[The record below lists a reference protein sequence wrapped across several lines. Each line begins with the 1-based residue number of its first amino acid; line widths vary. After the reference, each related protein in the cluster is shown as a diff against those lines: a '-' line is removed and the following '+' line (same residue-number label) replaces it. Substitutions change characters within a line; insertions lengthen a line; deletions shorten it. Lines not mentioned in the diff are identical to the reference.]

1 MINIIITAVCHIL
14 GFPDGSAV
22 KNPPECRRRRR
33 HRFDP
38 WVRKIPWRWKWQPT
52 PVFLPGK
59 SHGQRILT
67 GCSSRGCRESDMA
80 ELLSRHKRAVLEGF
94 PWWLSGKEPTCQY
107 RRLRF
112 DSSVGKI
119 LWERECQP
127 PAVFLPGKSQG
138 QKNLAGYSPRVAKE
152 VDIT

>member
-1 MINIIITAVCHIL
+1 MINIINTVVCHIW

-59 SHGQRILT
+59 SHGQRIPT
-67 GCSSRGCRESDMA
+67 GYSSWGCTELDMT
-80 ELLSRHKRAVLEGF
+80 EQLSRYKCVLYLKGFPGGSVVRNLPANTGDSGLIPGWGRSCGKGNGNPLQYSCLGIPMDRGTWQVTVLE
-94 PWWLSGKEPTCQY
+94 
-107 RRLRF
+107 
-112 DSSVGKI
+112 
-119 LWERECQP
+119 
-127 PAVFLPGKSQG
+127 SQ
-138 QKNLAGYSPRVAKE
+138 KRW
-152 VDIT
+152 I